1 MKKKFISILSL
12 LVISVACVVTLA
24 GCGSSTKV
32 ENVKASY
39 DAMVET
45 LVTYDSVLNKGE
57 ENTYRNTR
65 EYYQISYGD
74 IVDGYIRSQDENY
87 IELRDYYNS
96 VFSFAM
102 SYVDE
107 NIQVVTN
114 LLDEEVNSATRGT
127 LEDLKDSIDD
137 FTENIQNFVGARN
150 RLDVYYQNYA
160 STASEEEKMSRLRT
174 FKREY
179 VDFVDKSVQMSL
191 NLSNSVEATG
201 ILDSVEHVR
210 LTKNYILN
218 KILRA
223 YNELYILDIGTFN
236 FKETTDTDT
245 KIRIENVLDKLQ
257 DLMDEYSSIMQLNDL
272 ALKELS
278 VEELDALKVMMNK
291 FLTEIDVYVEALE
304 TLDVR
309 SLCVDYKND
318 MEDYLAH
325 NDRAEIC
332 LETVENF
339 VNISLPS
346 FLTYLDDAVRV

>member
-1 MKKKFISILSL
+1 MKKKIISILSL
-12 LVISVACVVTLA
+12 LVISVACVATLA

-32 ENVKASY
+32 EDVKVSY

-45 LVTYDSVLNKGE
+45 LVAYESVLNKGD

-87 IELRDYYNS
+87 IELKDYYNS

-114 LLDEEVNSATRGT
+114 LLDDEVNSATRGT
-127 LEDLKDSIDD
+127 LKALKDSIDD
-137 FTENIQNFVGARN
+137 FTESIQNFVGARN

-257 DLMDEYSSIMQLNDL
+257 DLMDEYSSIMQLNP
-272 ALKELS
+272 LKELS
-278 VEELDALKVMMNK
+278 AEELDALKVMMNK
-291 FLTEIDVYVEALE
+291 FLTEIDVYVDALE

-346 FLTYLDDAVRV
+346 FLSYLDDAVRV

>member
-45 LVTYDSVLNKGE
+45 LVVYDSVLNKGE

-137 FTENIQNFVGARN
+137 FTESIQNFVGARN

-257 DLMDEYSSIMQLNDL
+257 DLMDEYSSIMQLDDL

-325 NDRAEIC
+325 NDHAEIC
-332 LETVENF
+332 LERVENF

>member
-1 MKKKFISILSL
+1 MKKKIISILSL
-12 LVISVACVVTLA
+12 LVISVACVATLA
-24 GCGSSTKV
+24 GCGSNTKV
-32 ENVKASY
+32 EDVKVSY

-45 LVTYDSVLNKGE
+45 LVAYDSVLNKGD

-87 IELRDYYNS
+87 IELKDYYNS

-114 LLDEEVNSATRGT
+114 LLDDEVNSATRGT
-127 LEDLKDSIDD
+127 LKALKDSIGD
-137 FTENIQNFVGARN
+137 FTESIQNFVGARN

-179 VDFVDKSVQMSL
+179 VDFVDKGVQMSL

-236 FKETTDTDT
+236 FKETTDTGT

-257 DLMDEYSSIMQLNDL
+257 DLMDEYSSIMQLNP
-272 ALKELS
+272 LKELS
-278 VEELDALKVMMNK
+278 AEELDALKVMMNK

-332 LETVENF
+332 LERVENF

-346 FLTYLDDAVRV
+346 FLSYLDDAVRA

>member
-74 IVDGYIRSQDENY
+74 IVDGYIRSQNENY

-137 FTENIQNFVGARN
+137 FTESIQNFVGARN

-257 DLMDEYSSIMQLNDL
+257 DLMDEYSSIMQLDDL

>member
-12 LVISVACVVTLA
+12 LVISVACVATLA

-32 ENVKASY
+32 ENVKAFY

-137 FTENIQNFVGARN
+137 FTESIQNFVGARN

-257 DLMDEYSSIMQLNDL
+257 DLMDEYSSIMQLDDL

-332 LETVENF
+332 LERVENF

>member
-74 IVDGYIRSQDENY
+74 IVDGYIRSQNENY